1 MTEDIAGSSN
11 PIMNLQS
18 MFPVRPQGRA
28 ADASVCALP
37 APHLRTNVSYH
48 VSLES
53 HYWSAAQNNTFCAAG
68 LGKETAAHQVF
79 ISTKNCDKDVKSS
92 PKKIWRKRVIGREGA
107 NKCNTWEVPLI
118 KCNTLE
124 VPTQGQ
130 VLPGFGQTCGN
141 ICSVF
146 LMVVSTMFLSLL
158 GVKEYYAQTR
168 KPSELKGQKMSGKK
182 TCKRHL
188 LHTESNHVEAEK
200 ELRMEWNSGRCP
212 SKTSAVK
219 HACYTL
225 AKIIEC
231 AHISSRDFASSALVK
246 DVMETLGERTSV
258 IKSTT
263 TAFSHCTLVVS
274 FATSARHAQAK
285 TGNKKKKDKKK
296 RNRQEKS
303 QSRDACPQRSFNST
317 CMFFLAA
324 FFKRRRSIVRRWEQ
338 TALLV
343 LVLFLLLLYNS
354 HAQQSGC
361 AAKQGTYESAV
372 STMVCASLLSSPPT
386 CEVVFSSLPKSTGLS
401 AFFITVEVANSD
413 FSSEGEYIS
422 GVILGGQTFGNLI
435 TDLKYDG
442 ADAQCN
448 KVSKILDLAEVPM
461 DTVTSA
467 GELIVRIEASLGVN
481 ANDCDG
487 SYLYAGVKLTTC
499 TGRLLL

>member
-107 NKCNTWEVPLI
+107 FKCNTWEVPLI

-124 VPTQGQ
+124 EPTQGQ
-130 VLPGFGQTCGN
+130 VLPGFGQTYGD

-146 LMVVSTMFLSLL
+146 LIVVSTMFLSLL

-168 KPSELKGQKMSGKK
+168 KPAELKGQKMSGKK

-188 LHTESNHVEAEK
+188 DAESNHVEAEK

-246 DVMETLGERTSV
+246 DVMESLGERTSV

-296 RNRQEKS
+296 RKRPEKS
-303 QSRDACPQRSFNST
+303 QSRDACPHRSYISK
-317 CMFFLAA
+317 CMFSLAA
-324 FFKRRRSIVRRWEQ
+324 FFKRRRRIVRRWEQ
-338 TALLV
+338 SVVGARAI
-343 LVLFLLLLYNS
+343 F
-354 HAQQSGC
+354 
-361 AAKQGTYESAV
+361 AV
-372 STMVCASLLSSPPT
+372 A
-386 CEVVFSSLPKSTGLS
+386 
-401 AFFITVEVANSD
+401 
-413 FSSEGEYIS
+413 
-422 GVILGGQTFGNLI
+422 
-435 TDLKYDG
+435 
-442 ADAQCN
+442 AQCQCT
-448 KVSKILDLAEVPM
+448 AEWM
-461 DTVTSA
+461 
-467 GELIVRIEASLGVN
+467 
-481 ANDCDG
+481 C
-487 SYLYAGVKLTTC
+487 
-499 TGRLLL
+499 